1 MEEFSGDDVMN
12 FDVAEL
18 SAHECGGK
26 EGIMNQLQT
35 FSSILVTVVSL
46 STTYSLVVSEKLK
59 PSRFELNDV
68 LDTDDTCM

>member
-18 SAHECGGK
+18 SAHECGGT

-46 STTYSLVVSEKLK
+46 SNYSLVVSEKLK

-68 LDTDDTCM
+68 LDTDDSCM